1 MMFHIGKDDW
11 YQWMDTLFT
20 NFDRCACD
28 DFVEFMFQEVT
39 GNHLNLYRLS
49 LLCVCLYCACVLT
62 VCVSLLCVCT
72 YYACA
77 LTVLQSSWTFKLH
90 YLIFLIFL
98 LQMRCDSPRSYSR
111 TESNTYVPIGQQQ
124 GCRYRTILL
133 KNAMLQFEGTMQE
146 SNHIV
151 EYNSSQTFD
160 RYGRT
165 SYDDCDY

>member
-20 NFDRCACD
+20 NFDRCACN
-28 DFVEFMFQEVT
+28 DFVEFVFLEVT
-39 GNHLNLYRLS
+39 GNYLYLYLLS
-49 LLCVCLYCACVLT
+49 LLCVCPYCV
-62 VCVSLLCVCT
+62 
-72 YYACA
+72 CA

-90 YLIFLIFL
+90 YLILLIFL
-98 LQMRCDSPRSYSR
+98 LQMCCDSPRSYSH

-124 GCRYRTILL
+124 GRRYRTILL
-133 KNAMLQFEGTMQE
+133 TNTMLQFEGTMQE

-151 EYNSSQTFD
+151 KYNSSQTFD